1 MYLKNS
7 LHKVHQSFWYLPA
20 FYSVIAVLLAYL
32 SVEVD
37 FWMDLRQLH
46 MRFPGF
52 MITDRNTTQLILSA
66 LATSILTMTAITFS
80 SIMVLLSTYLAQYS
94 PRTLDNFLSDMVTR
108 RVLGIFIGS
117 FLYFVLVLLWM
128 NISDQQSFLVI
139 PSLSVFLSALCLG
152 FFVYFIHH
160 VGTWIQ
166 VNNLIQDITDNC
178 ISILSSHK
186 DDRSDLVSSTS
197 SPWSSWENEEYKT
210 KECRT
215 ASSEFSGYLQF
226 IDLDKMVELAT
237 RDDILIRFEKNIGDY
252 VDEGTILFSYWS
264 LDDRSFNIEDYLQNI
279 RVGTQRTTEQDIE
292 YGIQKLTEIALRAI
306 SPAVNDPY
314 TAITCIQRLGKILS
328 RLAQTSL
335 EEPYIYD
342 SEKNLRVIL
351 NTGEFSQV
359 LYKSFYQIRHY
370 GKQDVSV
377 IGAIFEALTLIAE
390 KSAVPMKDSI
400 WEFAKAIVEGIDRS
414 ALIHLDFKYLNYKL
428 DVLARHTGHQKEKQ
442 LL

>member
-1 MYLKNS
+1 MFLKNS
-7 LHKVHQSFWYLPA
+7 FHKIHQSFWYLPA
-20 FYSVIAVLLAYL
+20 FYSLIATILAYV

-37 FWMDLRQLH
+37 FWMDFHQLH
-46 MRFPGF
+46 MRFPSF
-52 MITDRNTTQLILSA
+52 LMTDRNTIQLVLGA

-80 SIMVLLSTYLAQYS
+80 SIMVLLSTYLSQYS

-117 FLYFVLVLLWM
+117 FLYFVLVLVWM
-128 NISDQQSFLVI
+128 NISDQHSFLVI
-139 PSLSVFLSALCLG
+139 PSLTVLFSAICIG

-178 ISILSSHK
+178 LSILSSHK
-186 DDRSDLVSSTS
+186 VDRSNLDTS
-197 SPWSSWENEEYKT
+197 ATSPWSSWENEEYQL
-210 KECRT
+210 KECRKAT
-215 ASSEFSGYLQF
+215 SKFSGYLQF
-226 IDLDKMVELAT
+226 IDLDRIVQLAT
-237 RDDILIRFEKNIGDY
+237 RDDLIIRFEKNIGDY
-252 VDEGTILFSYWS
+252 VDEGTALFSYWS
-264 LDDRSFNIEDYLQNI
+264 LDDHTFEIEDYLQNI
-279 RVGTQRTTEQDIE
+279 RVGAHRTTEQDIE

-342 SEKNLRVIL
+342 NEKNLRIIL

-390 KSAVPMKDSI
+390 KSAHPIKDSI
-400 WEFAKAIVEGIDRS
+400 WKFAKAIVEGIDRT
-414 ALIHLDFKYLNYKL
+414 ALIHLDFQYLNYKL
-428 DVLARHTGHQKEKQ
+428 DELARFTGHQKEKH

>member
-7 LHKVHQSFWYLPA
+7 LHRIHQSFWYLPA
-20 FYSVIAVLLAYL
+20 FYSFIATILAYV
-32 SVEVD
+32 SVEID
-37 FWMDLRQLH
+37 FWMDLEDLH
-46 MRFPGF
+46 MHFPYF
-52 MITDRNTTQLILSA
+52 MITDRNTTQLVLGA

-80 SIMVLLSTYLAQYS
+80 SIMVLLSTYLSQYS
-94 PRTLDNFLSDMVTR
+94 PRTLDNFLSDIVTR

-117 FLYFVLVLLWM
+117 FLYFVLVLVWM
-128 NISDQQSFLVI
+128 NISGQRSFLVI
-139 PSLSVFLSALCLG
+139 PSLTVSLSAICIG

-166 VNNLIQDITDNC
+166 VNNLIQDIADNC
-178 ISILSSHK
+178 LSILTSHRV
-186 DDRSDLVSSTS
+186 DRSNLDTS
-197 SPWSSWENEEYKT
+197 AASPWASWENEEYQL
-210 KECRT
+210 KECRKV
-215 ASSEFSGYLQF
+215 ASKMSGYLQY
-226 IDLDKMVELAT
+226 IDLDRILQLAT
-237 RDDILIRFEKNIGDY
+237 RDDLIIQFEKNIGNY
-252 VDEGTILFSYWS
+252 VDEGTVLFSYWS
-264 LDDRSFNIEDYLQNI
+264 LDDHAFEIDDYLQNI

-342 SEKNLRVIL
+342 RDKNLRIIL
-351 NTGEFSQV
+351 NTGVFSQV

-377 IGAIFEALTLIAE
+377 IGAIFEALMLIAE
-390 KSAVPMKDSI
+390 KSTPSIKDEV
-400 WEFAKAIVEGIDRS
+400 WKFAKAIVEGIDRT
-414 ALIHLDFKYLNYKL
+414 ALIHLDFQYLNDKL
-428 DVLARHTGHQKEKQ
+428 DELARFTGHQKEKP